1 MKAVVVERPH
11 QVSYREVGE
20 PAVGADDVLV
30 ASREAGLCRTD
41 IEVMTGIFTDPRWV
55 HFPVIPGHEW
65 AGTVVEVGANV
76 ESLHAGDRV
85 VCEGLI
91 GCHRCAPCRRGETH
105 WCERIEALGFTRP
118 GGYAELVTVPAR
130 VVHRLADHVSFD
142 AGVLIEPAS
151 VVLHGLEK
159 ARPQPGETAG
169 VIGIGTLGSLAIA
182 LLRLHSPARL
192 VAYGIREAELE
203 LATALGAS
211 EVVQVGGGPPGAGPP
226 GAGPPGGA
234 PPAAAELDL
243 VVDTSGSPSAIAL
256 ASEICR
262 PGGRALLLGLAG
274 EGRSLTLPSDLLTGK
289 DMTLIGSLAY
299 PASVW
304 SRVVGLVSDRVL
316 TLEPIVTHR
325 FPAAEFEEAVRLMDN
340 RDGVVAKI
348 VLEHT

>member
-11 QVSYREVGE
+11 QVSYREVDE
-20 PAVGADDVLV
+20 PAVGPEDVLV

-65 AGTVVEVGANV
+65 AGTVVEVGADV
-76 ESLHAGDRV
+76 ESIRAGDRV

-91 GCHRCAPCRRGETH
+91 GCQRCGPCRRGETH

-118 GGYAELVTVPAR
+118 GGYAELVTVPGR
-130 VVHRLADHVSFD
+130 VVHRLPDHVSFD

-159 ARPQPGETAG
+159 AQPQPGETVG
-169 VIGIGTLGSLAIA
+169 VIGIGTPGSLAMA

-211 EVVQVGGGPPGAGPP
+211 EVVSTSAET
-226 GAGPPGGA
+226 
-234 PPAAAELDL
+234 PADAELDL
-243 VVDTSGSPSAIAL
+243 VVD
-256 ASEICR
+256 
-262 PGGRALLLGLAG
+262 
-274 EGRSLTLPSDLLTGK
+274 
-289 DMTLIGSLAY
+289 
-299 PASVW
+299 
-304 SRVVGLVSDRVL
+304 
-316 TLEPIVTHR
+316 
-325 FPAAEFEEAVRLMDN
+325 
-340 RDGVVAKI
+340 
-348 VLEHT
+348 

>member
-1 MKAVVVERPH
+1 MKAVVVEGPH
-11 QVSYREVGE
+11 QVSYREVDA

-30 ASREAGLCRTD
+30 ASRETGLCRTD
-41 IEVMTGIFTDPRWV
+41 IEMMTGVFTDPRWV

-76 ESLHAGDRV
+76 ESVRAGDRV

-91 GCHRCAPCRRGETH
+91 GCQRCGPCRRGETH

-130 VVHRLADHVSFD
+130 VVHRLPDHVSFD

-159 ARPQPGETAG
+159 AQPQPGETVG
-169 VIGIGTLGSLAIA
+169 VIGIGTLGSLAIT

-211 EVVQVGGGPPGAGPP
+211 DVVCTSAGTPGP
-226 GAGPPGGA
+226 
-234 PPAAAELDL
+234 AELDL
-243 VVDTSGSPSAIAL
+243 VVDTSGAPSAIGLATAL
-256 ASEICR
+256 CR
-262 PGGRALLLGLAG
+262 PGGRAVLLGIAG
-274 EGRSLTLPSDLLTGK
+274 EGRSLTMPSDLLTGK
-289 DMTLIGSLAY
+289 DMALIGSLAY
-299 PASVW
+299 PSSVW

-316 TLEPIVTHR
+316 ELDRIVTHR
-325 FPAAEFEEAVRLMDN
+325 FPAAEFEDAVRLMDD
-340 RDGVVAKI
+340 RDGIVAKI
-348 VLEHT
+348 VLEHV

>member
-11 QVSYREVGE
+11 QVSYRDLDE
-20 PAVGADDVLV
+20 PAVGDDDVLV

-55 HFPVIPGHEW
+55 RFPVIPGHEW
-65 AGTVVEVGANV
+65 AGTVVEVGASV
-76 ESLHAGDRV
+76 ESVRAGDRV

-91 GCHRCAPCRRGETH
+91 GCHRCGPCRRGETH

-118 GGYAELVTVPAR
+118 GGYAELVTVPSR

-159 ARPQPGETAG
+159 ARPQPGESVG

-203 LATALGAS
+203 LALKLGAT
-211 EVVQVGGGPPGAGPP
+211 EVVA
-226 GAGPPGGA
+226 AADGA
-234 PPAAAELDL
+234 PAPAELDL
-243 VVDTSGSPSAIAL
+243 VVDTSGAPSAIGL
-256 ASEICR
+256 ATEICR
-262 PGGRALLLGLAG
+262 PAGRALLLGLAG

-289 DMTLIGSLAY
+289 DMTLIGSLGY

-316 TLEPIVTHR
+316 ELDPIVTHR
-325 FPAAEFEEAVRLMDN
+325 FPAAEFQEAVRLMDN
-340 RDGVVAKI
+340 RDGIVAKI
-348 VLEHT
+348 VLEHS

>member
-11 QVSYREVGE
+11 QVSYRDLDE
-20 PAVGADDVLV
+20 PAVGDDDVLV

-55 HFPVIPGHEW
+55 RFPVIPGHEW

-76 ESLHAGDRV
+76 ESVRAGDRV

-91 GCHRCAPCRRGETH
+91 GCHRCGPCRRGETH

-118 GGYAELVTVPAR
+118 GGYAELVTVPSR

-159 ARPQPGETAG
+159 ARPQPGESVG

-203 LATALGAS
+203 LALKLGAT
-211 EVVQVGGGPPGAGPP
+211 EVVSA
-226 GAGPPGGA
+226 ADGA
-234 PPAAAELDL
+234 PAPAELDL
-243 VVDTSGSPSAIAL
+243 VVDTSGAPSAIGL
-256 ASEICR
+256 ATEICR
-262 PGGRALLLGLAG
+262 PAGRALLLGLAG

-316 TLEPIVTHR
+316 ELDSIVTHR
-325 FPAAEFEEAVRLMDN
+325 FPAAEFQEAVRLMDN
-340 RDGVVAKI
+340 RDGIVAKI
-348 VLEHT
+348 VLEHS

>member
-11 QVSYREVGE
+11 QVSYRDLDD
-20 PAVGADDVLV
+20 PAVGDDDVLV

-55 HFPVIPGHEW
+55 RFPVIPGHEW

-76 ESLHAGDRV
+76 ESVRAGDRV

-91 GCHRCAPCRRGETH
+91 GCHRCGPCRRGETH

-118 GGYAELVTVPAR
+118 GGYAELVTVPSR

-142 AGVLIEPAS
+142 AGVLVEPAS

-159 ARPQPGETAG
+159 ACPQPGESVG

-203 LATALGAS
+203 LALKLGAT
-211 EVVQVGGGPPGAGPP
+211 EVVA
-226 GAGPPGGA
+226 AADGA
-234 PPAAAELDL
+234 PAPAELDL
-243 VVDTSGSPSAIAL
+243 VVDTSGAPSAIGL
-256 ASEICR
+256 ATEICR
-262 PGGRALLLGLAG
+262 PAGRALLLGLAG

-289 DMTLIGSLAY
+289 DMTLIGSLGY

-304 SRVVGLVSDRVL
+304 SRVVGLVSNRVL
-316 TLEPIVTHR
+316 ELDPIVTHR
-325 FPAAEFEEAVRLMDN
+325 FPAAEFQEAVRLMDN
-340 RDGVVAKI
+340 RDGIVAKI
-348 VLEHT
+348 VLEHS